1 MCIVNKERF
10 MQRNILERYSSI
22 RFTKITHGIN
32 RALGFRN
39 HAYLLRK
46 WEQEYRHL
54 SSLRVCSRGLRDLN
68 STSQGYRPI
77 YRLYLLRPEFVQP
90 VHINFI

>member
-1 MCIVNKERF
+1 MLTSFK
-10 MQRNILERYSSI
+10 
-22 RFTKITHGIN
+22 
-32 RALGFRN
+32 
-39 HAYLLRK
+39 K

-77 YRLYLLRPEFVQP
+77 YRLYLLGPEFVQP